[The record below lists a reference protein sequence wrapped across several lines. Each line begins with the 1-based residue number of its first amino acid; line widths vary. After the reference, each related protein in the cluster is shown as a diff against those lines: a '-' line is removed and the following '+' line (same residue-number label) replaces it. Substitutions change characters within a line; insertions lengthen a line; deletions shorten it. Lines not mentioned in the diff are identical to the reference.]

1 MVIWKP
7 RRHDFGGNHEWRA
20 QPRSE
25 VCLKGLEIFFRSDV
39 CRHVDI
45 RCVTQSRFEFCQKWM
60 HNPALLT
67 SALSRRRG
75 AKRRGDRKRAKPACG
90 GRLERGVGRQNGSEH
105 DERAAS
111 RAPSLWKPTISLTH
125 ARDREASLSLCDQLL
140 SLGKKSLAPQPQ
152 RQLLRRRKSP
162 REWTERGSARHRRA
176 SRRESCRRLRR
187 PLGQEMF
194 LGAR

>member
-60 HNPALLT
+60 HDPALLT

-75 AKRRGDRKRAKPACG
+75 AKRRGNRKRAKPACG

-105 DERAAS
+105 AERAVS
-111 RAPSLWKPTISLTH
+111 RAPSLWKPTICLTR
-125 ARDREASLSLCDQLL
+125 ARDLEASPRWGDQPL
-140 SLGKKSLAPQPQ
+140 SLGRKSLAPQTR
-152 RQLLRRRKSP
+152 RQWLRRRETP
-162 REWTERGSARHRRA
+162 PEWTERGSARHLRA
-176 SRRESCRRLRR
+176 SRRESCRRLQRL
-187 PLGQEMF
+187 LGLEAF
-194 LGAR
+194 LDAR

>member
-67 SALSRRRG
+67 SRLSRGRR
-75 AKRRGDRKRAKPACG
+75 AKRGGNRKRYACSR
-90 GRLERGVGRQNGSEH
+90 RLEARVRAHFGSLDLEVPLR
-105 DERAAS
+105 ERHVVEGGLAA
-111 RAPSLWKPTISLTH
+111 
-125 ARDREASLSLCDQLL
+125 
-140 SLGKKSLAPQPQ
+140 
-152 RQLLRRRKSP
+152 
-162 REWTERGSARHRRA
+162 GSKA
-176 SRRESCRRLRR
+176 
-187 PLGQEMF
+187 
-194 LGAR
+194 